1 MDQSLACV
9 VAGPIISAVV
19 SVLKK
24 IPFVKKYPKTVA
36 FFVAAVTGSVT
47 SYLGTNGIAVGDI
60 IQCVLVQFSTAVATH
75 EAVTNQVQKIGIG
88 GDGESGEHDFSGRG
102 SL

>member
-1 MDQSLACV
+1 MDTSLACV
-9 VAGPIISAVV
+9 AAGPIISVVV
-19 SVLKK
+19 SALKK

-47 SYLGTNGIAVGDI
+47 SYLGTDGVAFGDI
-60 IQCVLVQFSTAVATH
+60 VKCVLVQFSTAVATH
-75 EAVTNQVQKIGIG
+75 ESVTNQIQKIDLG
-88 GDGESGEHDFSGRG
+88 GDSELREHDFNGRG

>member
-9 VAGPIISAVV
+9 AAGPIISVVV
-19 SVLKK
+19 SALKR

-47 SYLGTNGIAVGDI
+47 SYLGTNGVAVGDI

-75 EAVTNQVQKIGIG
+75 ESVTNQLQKF
-88 GDGESGEHDFSGRG
+88 GDGNGESGEHDFSRG